1 MKLLVAITLVTIA
14 LLAGPADVLAQERDG
29 QAPPGGRANRSRAEG
44 LTPTDVEDML
54 DALALVQSEK
64 ALQISEAQYAGFV
77 TRLKTLHQV
86 RKRSRQ
92 GRLQMLRELNRLT
105 NPQAA
110 VPDEAAVRE
119 RLKALREHD
128 ARTASEVQ
136 KAYDA
141 LDEILDVRQ
150 QARFRVFE
158 LELERRKLDLLL
170 RARQGAA
177 RNRS

>member
-1 MKLLVAITLVTIA
+1 MKP
-14 LLAGPADVLAQERDG
+14 LLAAILLAVTTVLAAPADVWAQVREG
-29 QAPPGGRANRSRAEG
+29 QPPGRANRPRGEG
-44 LTPTDVEDML
+44 LTPADVEDML

-64 ALQISEAQYAGFV
+64 ALQVTEAQYPNFV

-86 RKRSRQ
+86 RKRVRHQ
-92 GRLQMLRELNRLT
+92 RLQIVRELNRLT
-105 NPQAA
+105 NPQAGA
-110 VPDEAAVRE
+110 PDEAAVRE

-128 ARTASEVQ
+128 ARAAGEVQ

-158 LELERRKLDLLL
+158 LELERRKLDLLV

-177 RNRS
+177 RNRT